1 MSATT
6 LAVAPSPAR
15 PAASPYLISLTVM
28 LGMIMAIVDGTVVN
42 VGLNTIAGTLGASLD
57 DAAWVVTGYLL
68 ASVIT
73 MPLNGWL
80 TAKFGRKR
88 FYAGC
93 VAIFTIASFLC
104 GTATTVWQLTFYRI
118 LQGFGGGALQPTA
131 QAIIFETFPPGKR
144 GMATAIFGIGAMVG
158 PALGPLIGGYI
169 IDNAT
174 WPLLFLVN
182 IPIGIAAF
190 FMTVAFIPDPTY
202 LEKPK
207 GGIDWLG
214 LALLSIGVGAIQ
226 YVLERGQHD
235 DWYDSPTIVILT
247 IVSVVA
253 SAWFIYKSLTDK
265 HPLVDLRS
273 FRFPTFVFG
282 NLLLVVV
289 GFGLYG
295 TSLIMPLFFQT
306 SMGMTAYDTGLAL
319 LPGALAT
326 AASMIVVGRLMQVV
340 DARILTA
347 VGLVLSAWSCWALG
361 DLNQYAGV
369 GDIFWPRIVQGFGMG
384 LMFVPVT
391 TAMLSPLPRNE
402 LASATG
408 ISMLVRQ
415 LGASVGIAVL
425 TTLLAS
431 ETTDRLDGPRRRR
444 NAEPR
449 RIGRPDQR
457 PAHAVG
463 HGDRLRLPLPHLR
476 LRVLVRPRLRVLHD
490 AEESARRRPRHVPRR
505 VKYM

>member
-1 MSATT
+1 VSATV
-6 LAVAPSPAR
+6 AVVPAR
-15 PAASPYLISLTVM
+15 PATSPFLISLTVM
-28 LGMIMAIVDGTVVN
+28 LGMIMAIVDGTIVN

-57 DAAWVVTGYLL
+57 DAAWIVTGYLL

-93 VAIFTIASFLC
+93 VAIFTIASLLC
-104 GTATTVWQLTFYRI
+104 GTATSVWQLTFYRI

-144 GMATAIFGIGAMVG
+144 GMATAIFGLGAMVG
-158 PALGPLIGGYI
+158 PALGPLLGGYL

-174 WPLLFLVN
+174 WPLLFFVN

-190 FMTVAFIPDPTY
+190 FMTIAFIPDPHY

-214 LALLSIGVGAIQ
+214 LALLSAGIGAIQ

-235 DWYDSPTIVILT
+235 DWFDSSTIVILCA
-247 IVSVVA
+247 VSVIA
-253 SAWFIYKSLTDK
+253 TAWFLVKTLRDP

-282 NLLLVVV
+282 NLLLIIV

-306 SMGMTAYDTGLAL
+306 SMGMTAYDTGIAL

-326 AASMIVVGRLMQVV
+326 AASMIVVGRLMQVM
-340 DARILTA
+340 DPRILTA

-361 DLNQYAGV
+361 DLNQNAGI
-369 GDIFWPRIVQGFGMG
+369 GDIFWPRLIQGFGMG

-391 TAMLSPLPRNE
+391 TAMLTPIPRNE

-408 ISMLVRQ
+408 VSMLVRQ

-431 ETTDRLDGPRRRR
+431 ETTTAWMALAGGVTRSYGASIGQINGLLVQSATAIAYDYLF
-444 NAEPR
+444 
-449 RIGRPDQR
+449 RICAFVFLAALVFVPFLTRAQAADV
-457 PAHAVG
+457 PATGQAAV
-463 HGDRLRLPLPHLR
+463 
-476 LRVLVRPRLRVLHD
+476 
-490 AEESARRRPRHVPRR
+490 E
-505 VKYM
+505 M

>member
-6 LAVAPSPAR
+6 LAVAPAPAR

-93 VAIFTIASFLC
+93 VLIFTVASLLC

-190 FMTVAFIPDPTY
+190 FMTIAFIPDPSY

-214 LALLSIGVGAIQ
+214 LALLSAGVGAIQ

-247 IVSVVA
+247 AVSVAA

-326 AASMIVVGRLMQVV
+326 AASMIIVGRLMQVV
-340 DARILTA
+340 DVRILTA
-347 VGLVLSAWSCWALG
+347 LGLVLSAWSCWALG

-369 GDIFWPRIVQGFGMG
+369 GDIFWPRMIQGFGMG

-391 TAMLSPLPRNE
+391 TAMLSPLPKNE

-431 ETTDRLDGPRRRR
+431 ETTIAWMALAGGVTQSQGVPVGQINGLLVQSATVIAYDYLFRICAFVFLFALVFVFFMKPNKVAGAAPAMTL
-444 NAEPR
+444 AE
-449 RIGRPDQR
+449 
-457 PAHAVG
+457 
-463 HGDRLRLPLPHLR
+463 
-476 LRVLVRPRLRVLHD
+476 
-490 AEESARRRPRHVPRR
+490 
-505 VKYM
+505 

>member
-1 MSATT
+1 MAATLT
-6 LAVAPSPAR
+6 VATPVRRSTSPF
-15 PAASPYLISLTVM
+15 LISLTVM
-28 LGMIMAIVDGTVVN
+28 LGMIMAIVDGTIVN

-57 DAAWVVTGYLL
+57 DAAWIVTGYLL

-93 VAIFTIASFLC
+93 VAIFTIASLLC

-131 QAIIFETFPPGKR
+131 QAIMFETFPPSQR
-144 GMATAIFGIGAMVG
+144 GMATAIFGLGAMVG
-158 PALGPLIGGYI
+158 PALGPLIGGYL

-174 WPLLFLVN
+174 WPLLFFVN

-190 FMTVAFIPDPTY
+190 FMTIAFIPDPAY

-207 GGIDWLG
+207 GGVDWLG
-214 LALLSIGVGAIQ
+214 LALLSCGIGALQ

-235 DWYDSPTIVILT
+235 DWFDSSTIVLL
-247 IVSVVA
+247 SVVSIVA
-253 SAWFIYKSLTDK
+253 TTWFLIKSLRDA
-265 HPLVDLRS
+265 HPIVDLRS

-282 NLLLVVV
+282 NVLMVIV

-306 SMGMTAYDTGLAL
+306 SMGMTAFDTGLAL
-319 LPGALAT
+319 LPVAIAT
-326 AASMIVVGRLMQVV
+326 AVSMVIIGRLMPIV
-340 DARILTA
+340 DPRILTA
-347 VGLVLSAWSCWALG
+347 LGLVLSAWSCWWLG

-384 LMFVPVT
+384 LTFVPVT
-391 TAMLSPLPRNE
+391 TVMLGSLPKNE
-402 LASATG
+402 LASAAG
-408 ISMLVRQ
+408 VSMLVRT

-431 ETTDRLDGPRRRR
+431 ETTVAWMALAGGVTHARGASIGQINGLLVQSATVIAYDYLFRICAFVFLAALPFVAFMKPARGAGTVSVAM
-444 NAEPR
+444 AE
-449 RIGRPDQR
+449 
-457 PAHAVG
+457 
-463 HGDRLRLPLPHLR
+463 
-476 LRVLVRPRLRVLHD
+476 
-490 AEESARRRPRHVPRR
+490 
-505 VKYM
+505 

>member
-6 LAVAPSPAR
+6 LAVAPAPAR

-93 VAIFTIASFLC
+93 VLIFTVASLLC

-190 FMTVAFIPDPTY
+190 FMTIAFIPDPSY

-214 LALLSIGVGAIQ
+214 LALLSAGVGAIQ

-235 DWYDSPTIVILT
+235 DWYDSPTIIILT
-247 IVSVVA
+247 AVSVAA
-253 SAWFIYKSLTDK
+253 SAWFIYKSLTDR

-326 AASMIVVGRLMQVV
+326 AASMIIVGRLMQVV
-340 DARILTA
+340 DVRILTA
-347 VGLVLSAWSCWALG
+347 LGLVLSAWSCWALG

-369 GDIFWPRIVQGFGMG
+369 GDIFWPRMIQGFGMG

-391 TAMLSPLPRNE
+391 TAMLSPLPKNE

-431 ETTDRLDGPRRRR
+431 ETTVAWMALAGGVTQSHGASMGQINGLLVQSATVIAYDYLFRICAFVFLFALVFVFFMKPNKVAAGATPALAP
-444 NAEPR
+444 AE
-449 RIGRPDQR
+449 
-457 PAHAVG
+457 
-463 HGDRLRLPLPHLR
+463 
-476 LRVLVRPRLRVLHD
+476 
-490 AEESARRRPRHVPRR
+490 
-505 VKYM
+505 

>member
-1 MSATT
+1 MAAT
-6 LAVAPSPAR
+6 LAVAPAPAR
-15 PAASPYLISLTVM
+15 PAASPFLISLTVM

-88 FYAGC
+88 FYAAC
-93 VAIFTIASFLC
+93 VAIFTIASLLC
-104 GTATTVWQLTFYRI
+104 GTATSIWQLTFYRI

-144 GMATAIFGIGAMVG
+144 GMATAIFGLGAMVG
-158 PALGPLIGGYI
+158 PALGPLMGGYI

-182 IPIGIAAF
+182 IPIGIVAF
-190 FMTVAFIPDPTY
+190 FMTLAFIPDPHY

-214 LALLSIGVGAIQ
+214 LALLSCGVGAIQ

-235 DWYDSPTIVILT
+235 DWFDSSTIVIL
-247 IVSVVA
+247 IVVSVVA
-253 SAWFIYKSLTDK
+253 STWFLIKSLRDP

-282 NLLLVVV
+282 NLLLVIV

-306 SMGMTAYDTGLAL
+306 SMGMTAYETGLAL

-340 DARILTA
+340 DPRILTA
-347 VGLVLSAWSCWALG
+347 IGLVLSAWSCWALG
-361 DLNQYAGV
+361 GLNQYAGV
-369 GDIFWPRIVQGFGMG
+369 GDIFWPRLIQGFGMG

-391 TAMLSPLPRNE
+391 TVMLTPLPKNE

-431 ETTDRLDGPRRRR
+431 ETTIAWMALAGGVTHSYGATVGQINGLLIQSATVIAYDYLF
-444 NAEPR
+444 
-449 RIGRPDQR
+449 RICAFVFLAALVFVVFLKPQR
-457 PAHAVG
+457 QTGAVT
-463 HGDRLRLPLPHLR
+463 
-476 LRVLVRPRLRVLHD
+476 VSMS
-490 AEESARRRPRHVPRR
+490 E
-505 VKYM
+505 

>member
-6 LAVAPSPAR
+6 LAVAPAPAR

-93 VAIFTIASFLC
+93 VLIFTVASLLC

-190 FMTVAFIPDPTY
+190 FMTIAFIPDPSY

-214 LALLSIGVGAIQ
+214 LALLSAGVGAIQ

-247 IVSVVA
+247 AVSVAA

-326 AASMIVVGRLMQVV
+326 AASMIIVGRLMQVV
-340 DARILTA
+340 DVRILTA
-347 VGLVLSAWSCWALG
+347 LGLVLSAWSCWALG

-369 GDIFWPRIVQGFGMG
+369 GDIFWPRMIQGFGMG

-391 TAMLSPLPRNE
+391 TAMLSPLPKNE

-431 ETTDRLDGPRRRR
+431 ETTIAWMALAGGVTQSQGVPVGQINGLLVQSATVIAYDYLF
-444 NAEPR
+444 
-449 RIGRPDQR
+449 RICAFVFLFALVFVFFMKPNKVAGAA
-457 PAHAVG
+457 PAMA
-463 HGDRLRLPLPHLR
+463 HG
-476 LRVLVRPRLRVLHD
+476 
-490 AEESARRRPRHVPRR
+490 E
-505 VKYM
+505 

>member
-1 MSATT
+1 VAAT
-6 LAVAPSPAR
+6 LAAGPAR
-15 PAASPYLISLTVM
+15 PATSPFLISLTVM
-28 LGMIMAIVDGTVVN
+28 LGMIMAIVDGTIVN

-93 VAIFTIASFLC
+93 VAIFTIASLLC
-104 GTATTVWQLTFYRI
+104 GTASTVWQLTFYRI

-144 GMATAIFGIGAMVG
+144 GMATAIFGLGAMVG

-169 IDNAT
+169 VDNAT
-174 WPLLFLVN
+174 WPLLFYVN
-182 IPIGIAAF
+182 VPIGIVAF
-190 FMTVAFIPDPTY
+190 FMTIAFIPDPSY

-214 LALLSIGVGAIQ
+214 LALLSTGIGAIQ

-235 DWYDSPTIVILT
+235 DWFDSSTIVLLT
-247 IVSVVA
+247 VVSVIA
-253 SAWFIYKSLTDK
+253 TAWFLIKTLRDP

-282 NLLLVVV
+282 NLLMVVV

-295 TSLIMPLFFQT
+295 TALIMPLFFQT
-306 SMGMTAYDTGLAL
+306 SMGMTAFDTGMAL
-319 LPGALAT
+319 LPGAFAT
-326 AASMIVVGRLMQVV
+326 AASMLVVGRLMQVV
-340 DARILTA
+340 DARILTTI
-347 VGLVLSAWSCWALG
+347 GLLLSAWSCWMLG

-369 GDIFWPRIVQGFGMG
+369 GDIFWPRIIQGFGMG

-391 TAMLSPLPRNE
+391 TVMLAPLPKNE

-408 ISMLVRQ
+408 VSMLVRQ
-415 LGASVGIAVL
+415 LGASVGIAAL
-425 TTLLAS
+425 TTLLGS
-431 ETTDRLDGPRRRR
+431 ETTVAWMALAGGVTHAYGASIPQI
-444 NAEPR
+444 NGLLVQSATVIAYSYLF
-449 RIGRPDQR
+449 RICALVFLFALVFVTFMK
-457 PAHAVG
+457 PA
-463 HGDRLRLPLPHLR
+463 
-476 LRVLVRPRLRVLHD
+476 
-490 AEESARRRPRHVPRR
+490 R
-505 VKYM
+505 VKGAAPAGVTEM

>member
-1 MSATT
+1 MSAT
-6 LAVAPSPAR
+6 LAVAPAPAR
-15 PAASPYLISLTVM
+15 RATSPYLISLTVM

-190 FMTVAFIPDPTY
+190 FMTIAFIPDPSY

-214 LALLSIGVGAIQ
+214 LALLSTGIGAIQ

-247 IVSVVA
+247 AVSVAA
-253 SAWFIYKSLTDK
+253 SAWLIYKSLHDK

-326 AASMIVVGRLMQVV
+326 AASMIVVGRLMQFIDV
-340 DARILTA
+340 RILTA
-347 VGLVLSAWSCWALG
+347 LGLVLSAWSCWALG

-369 GDIFWPRIVQGFGMG
+369 GDIFWPRMIQGLGMG

-391 TAMLSPLPRNE
+391 TAMLSPLPKNE

-431 ETTDRLDGPRRRR
+431 ETTIAWMALAGGVTQSHGASMGQINGLILQSATVIAYDYLFRICAFVFLFALVFVFFMKPNKTAGAAPAMAHGG
-444 NAEPR
+444 AE
-449 RIGRPDQR
+449 
-457 PAHAVG
+457 
-463 HGDRLRLPLPHLR
+463 
-476 LRVLVRPRLRVLHD
+476 
-490 AEESARRRPRHVPRR
+490 
-505 VKYM
+505 

>member
-1 MSATT
+1 
-6 LAVAPSPAR
+6 
-15 PAASPYLISLTVM
+15 M
-28 LGMIMAIVDGTVVN
+28 LGMIMAIIDGTVVN
-42 VGLNTIAGTLGASLD
+42 VGLNTIAGTLGSSVD
-57 DAAWVVTGYLL
+57 DAAWIVTGYLL

-80 TAKFGRKR
+80 TARFGRKR

-104 GTATTVWQLTFYRI
+104 GTATNVWMLTFYRI

-174 WPLLFLVN
+174 WPLLFYIN

-190 FMTVAFIPDPTY
+190 LMTIAFIPDPAY

-207 GGIDWLG
+207 GGLDWLG
-214 LALLSIGVGAIQ
+214 LALLSCGVGAIQ

-235 DWYDSPTIVILT
+235 EWFDSSTIVILCV
-247 IVSVVA
+247 VSVVA
-253 SAWFIYKSLTDK
+253 TAWFLIKTLRDP

-319 LPGALAT
+319 LPGAFAT
-326 AASMIVVGRLMQVV
+326 AGSMVFVGRLMQKI
-340 DARILTA
+340 DPRILTA
-347 VGLVLSAWSCWALG
+347 LGLVLSAWSCWWLG
-361 DLNQYAGV
+361 DLNQYAGI
-369 GDIFWPRIVQGFGMG
+369 GDIFWPRMIQGLGMG
-384 LMFVPVT
+384 LLFVPVT
-391 TAMLSPLPRNE
+391 TVMLSPLPKNE

-408 ISMLVRQ
+408 VSMLVRQ

-431 ETTDRLDGPRRRR
+431 ETTVAWMALAGGVQHSYGATVGQI
-444 NAEPR
+444 NGMLVQSATAIAYSYLF
-449 RIGRPDQR
+449 RICALVFIFALVFVFFMK
-457 PAHAVG
+457 PARATGAVSFSMS
-463 HGDRLRLPLPHLR
+463 
-476 LRVLVRPRLRVLHD
+476 
-490 AEESARRRPRHVPRR
+490 E
-505 VKYM
+505 

>member
-1 MSATT
+1 MAATLT
-6 LAVAPSPAR
+6 VAAPAR
-15 PAASPYLISLTVM
+15 AGASPFLISLTVM
-28 LGMIMAIVDGTVVN
+28 LGMIMAIVDGTIVN

-57 DAAWVVTGYLL
+57 DAAWIVTGYLL

-93 VAIFTIASFLC
+93 VAIFTIASLLC

-131 QAIIFETFPPGKR
+131 QAIIFETFPPSKR
-144 GMATAIFGIGAMVG
+144 GMATAIFGLGAMVG
-158 PALGPLIGGYI
+158 PALGPLIGGYL

-174 WPLLFLVN
+174 WPLLFFVN
-182 IPIGIAAF
+182 IPIGVAAF
-190 FMTVAFIPDPTY
+190 FMTIAFIPDPAY

-214 LALLSIGVGAIQ
+214 LALLSCGIGALQ

-235 DWYDSPTIVILT
+235 DWFDSSTIVLL
-247 IVSVVA
+247 SVVSIVA
-253 SAWFIYKSLTDK
+253 TTWFLIKSLRDP
-265 HPLVDLRS
+265 HPIVDLRS

-282 NLLLVVV
+282 NVLMVIV

-306 SMGMTAYDTGLAL
+306 SMGMTAFDTGVAL
-319 LPGALAT
+319 LPGAIAT
-326 AASMIVVGRLMQVV
+326 AVSMVIIGRLMPIV
-340 DARILTA
+340 DPRILTA
-347 VGLVLSAWSCWALG
+347 LGLVLSAWSCWWLG

-384 LMFVPVT
+384 LTFVPVT
-391 TAMLSPLPRNE
+391 TVMLGSLPKNE
-402 LASATG
+402 LASAAG
-408 ISMLVRQ
+408 VSMLVRT

-431 ETTDRLDGPRRRR
+431 ETTIAWMALAGGVTHARGASVSQINGLLVQSATVIAYDYLFRICAFVFLAALPFVAFMKPSRGAGAVSVAM
-444 NAEPR
+444 AE
-449 RIGRPDQR
+449 
-457 PAHAVG
+457 
-463 HGDRLRLPLPHLR
+463 
-476 LRVLVRPRLRVLHD
+476 
-490 AEESARRRPRHVPRR
+490 
-505 VKYM
+505 

>member
-1 MSATT
+1 MSAT
-6 LAVAPSPAR
+6 LAVAPAPAR

-93 VAIFTIASFLC
+93 VAIFTIASLLC
-104 GTATTVWQLTFYRI
+104 GTATSVWQLTFYRI

-182 IPIGIAAF
+182 IPIGIVAF
-190 FMTVAFIPDPTY
+190 FMTIAFIPDPSY

-207 GGIDWLG
+207 GGVDWLG
-214 LALLSIGVGAIQ
+214 LALLSTGVGAIQ

-235 DWYDSPTIVILT
+235 DWYDSPTIVVLT
-247 IVSVVA
+247 VVSVAA
-253 SAWFIYKSLTDK
+253 SAWFIYKSLNDK

-282 NLLLVVV
+282 NLLLIVV

-295 TSLIMPLFFQT
+295 TALIMPLFFQT

-326 AASMIVVGRLMQVV
+326 AASMVVVGRLMQVV
-340 DARILTA
+340 DVRILTA
-347 VGLVLSAWSCWALG
+347 LGLVLSAWSCWALG
-361 DLNQYAGV
+361 DLNQYAGA
-369 GDIFWPRIVQGFGMG
+369 GDIFWPRMIQGLGMG
-384 LMFVPVT
+384 LMFVPIT
-391 TAMLSPLPRNE
+391 TAMLSPLPKNE

-431 ETTDRLDGPRRRR
+431 ETTIAWMALAGGVTQSQGASVGQINGLLVQSATVIAYDYLFRICAIVFLCALVFVFFMKPNKTAGAAPAMAHGG
-444 NAEPR
+444 AE
-449 RIGRPDQR
+449 
-457 PAHAVG
+457 
-463 HGDRLRLPLPHLR
+463 
-476 LRVLVRPRLRVLHD
+476 
-490 AEESARRRPRHVPRR
+490 
-505 VKYM
+505 

>member
-1 MSATT
+1 MAAT
-6 LAVAPSPAR
+6 LAATPAR
-15 PAASPYLISLTVM
+15 PATSPFLISLTVM
-28 LGMIMAIVDGTVVN
+28 LGMIMAIVDGTIVN

-144 GMATAIFGIGAMVG
+144 GMATAIFGLGAMVG
-158 PALGPLIGGYI
+158 PALGPLVGGYI

-174 WPLLFLVN
+174 WPLLFFVN

-190 FMTVAFIPDPTY
+190 FMTIAFIPDPHY

-214 LALLSIGVGAIQ
+214 LALLSTGIGAIQ

-235 DWYDSPTIVILT
+235 DWFDSSTIVILT
-247 IVSVVA
+247 VVSVLA
-253 SAWFIYKSLTDK
+253 TAWFLIKTLRDP

-282 NLLLVVV
+282 NLLLTVV

-306 SMGMTAYDTGLAL
+306 SMGMTAYDTGIAL

-340 DARILTA
+340 DARLLTG
-347 VGLVLSAWSCWALG
+347 VGLILSAWSCWALG
-361 DLNQYAGV
+361 DLNQYAGI
-369 GDIFWPRIVQGFGMG
+369 GDIFWPRIIQGFGMG

-391 TAMLSPLPRNE
+391 TAMLSPLPKNE

-408 ISMLVRQ
+408 VSMLVRQ

-431 ETTDRLDGPRRRR
+431 ETTVAWMALAGGVTNARGATLGQINGLLVQSATVIAYSYLFRICALVFVAALAFVPFMKPSRQTGPAPVSM
-444 NAEPR
+444 AE
-449 RIGRPDQR
+449 
-457 PAHAVG
+457 
-463 HGDRLRLPLPHLR
+463 
-476 LRVLVRPRLRVLHD
+476 
-490 AEESARRRPRHVPRR
+490 
-505 VKYM
+505 

>member
-1 MSATT
+1 MAATLT
-6 LAVAPSPAR
+6 VAAPAR
-15 PAASPYLISLTVM
+15 AGASPFLISLTVM
-28 LGMIMAIVDGTVVN
+28 LGMIMAIVDGTIVN

-57 DAAWVVTGYLL
+57 DAAWIVTGYLL

-131 QAIIFETFPPGKR
+131 QAIIFETFPPSKR
-144 GMATAIFGIGAMVG
+144 GMATAIFGLGAMVG
-158 PALGPLIGGYI
+158 PALGPLIGGYL

-174 WPLLFLVN
+174 WPLLFFVN
-182 IPIGIAAF
+182 IPIGVAAF
-190 FMTVAFIPDPTY
+190 FMTIAFIPDPAY

-214 LALLSIGVGAIQ
+214 LALLSCGIGALQ

-235 DWYDSPTIVILT
+235 DWFDSSTIVLL
-247 IVSVVA
+247 SVVSIVA
-253 SAWFIYKSLTDK
+253 TTWFLIKSLRDP
-265 HPLVDLRS
+265 HPIVDLRS

-282 NLLLVVV
+282 NVLMVIV

-306 SMGMTAYDTGLAL
+306 SMGMTAFDTGVAL
-319 LPGALAT
+319 LPGAIAT
-326 AASMIVVGRLMQVV
+326 AVSMVIIGRLMPIV
-340 DARILTA
+340 DPRILTA
-347 VGLVLSAWSCWALG
+347 LGLVLSAWSCWWLG

-384 LMFVPVT
+384 LTFVPVT
-391 TAMLSPLPRNE
+391 TVMLGSLPKNE
-402 LASATG
+402 LASAAG
-408 ISMLVRQ
+408 VSMLVRT

-431 ETTDRLDGPRRRR
+431 ETTIAWMALAGGVTHARGASVSQINGLLVQSATVIAYDYLFRICAFVFLAALPFVAFMKPSRGAGAVSVAM
-444 NAEPR
+444 AE
-449 RIGRPDQR
+449 
-457 PAHAVG
+457 
-463 HGDRLRLPLPHLR
+463 
-476 LRVLVRPRLRVLHD
+476 
-490 AEESARRRPRHVPRR
+490 
-505 VKYM
+505 

>member
-1 MSATT
+1 MSAM
-6 LAVAPSPAR
+6 AAIAPAR
-15 PAASPYLISLTVM
+15 PATSPILISLTVM
-28 LGMIMAIVDGTVVN
+28 LGMIMAIVDGTIVN
-42 VGLNTIAGTLGASLD
+42 VGLNTIAGTLGASVD
-57 DAAWVVTGYLL
+57 DAAWIVTGYLL

-104 GTATTVWQLTFYRI
+104 GTATSVWQLTFYRI

-131 QAIIFETFPPGKR
+131 QAIIFETFPPGQR
-144 GMATAIFGIGAMVG
+144 GMATAIFGLGAMVG
-158 PALGPLIGGYI
+158 PALGPLLGGYL

-174 WPLLFLVN
+174 WPLLFFVN

-190 FMTVAFIPDPTY
+190 FMTIAFIPDPAY
-202 LEKPK
+202 LVKPK
-207 GGIDWLG
+207 GGIDWIG
-214 LALLSIGVGAIQ
+214 LALLSCGVGAIQ
-226 YVLERGQHD
+226 FVLERGQHD
-235 DWYDSPTIVILT
+235 DWFDSSTIVILCA
-247 IVSVVA
+247 VSVVA
-253 SAWFIYKSLTDK
+253 TTWFLIKTLRDP

-282 NLLLVVV
+282 NILLVIV

-306 SMGMTAYDTGLAL
+306 SMGLTAYDTGVAL

-326 AASMIVVGRLMQVV
+326 AASMVFVGRLMTVV
-340 DARILTA
+340 DPRILTA
-347 VGLVLSAWSCWALG
+347 LGLVLSAWSCWALG
-361 DLNQYAGV
+361 GLNQYAGI
-369 GDIFWPRIVQGFGMG
+369 GDIFWPRLIQGLGMG
-384 LMFVPVT
+384 LLFVPVT
-391 TAMLSPLPRNE
+391 TAMLTPVPKNE

-408 ISMLVRQ
+408 VSMLVRT

-431 ETTDRLDGPRRRR
+431 ETTTAWMALAGGVTQSRGASLGQINGLLVQSATVIAYDYLFRICAFVFLGTLVFVPFLKPARAID
-444 NAEPR
+444 NETASVAE
-449 RIGRPDQR
+449 
-457 PAHAVG
+457 
-463 HGDRLRLPLPHLR
+463 
-476 LRVLVRPRLRVLHD
+476 
-490 AEESARRRPRHVPRR
+490 
-505 VKYM
+505 M

>member
-1 MSATT
+1 MSAMAT
-6 LAVAPSPAR
+6 VAPAR
-15 PAASPYLISLTVM
+15 PATSPFLISLTVM
-28 LGMIMAIVDGTVVN
+28 LGMIMAIVDGTIVN

-57 DAAWVVTGYLL
+57 DAAWIVTGYLL
-68 ASVIT
+68 ARVIT

-104 GTATTVWQLTFYRI
+104 GTATSVWQLTFYRI

-144 GMATAIFGIGAMVG
+144 GMATAIFGLGAMVG

-174 WPLLFLVN
+174 WPLLFFVN
-182 IPIGIAAF
+182 LPIGVAAF
-190 FMTVAFIPDPTY
+190 FMTIAFIPDPAY
-202 LEKPK
+202 LEKPQ

-214 LALLSIGVGAIQ
+214 LALLSAGVGAIQ

-247 IVSVVA
+247 AVSVAA

-273 FRFPTFVFG
+273 FRFPTFFFC

-319 LPGALAT
+319 LPGAIAT
-326 AASMIVVGRLMQVV
+326 AGSRGAAAPRSQAA
-340 DARILTA
+340 DSSILTA
-347 VGLVLSAWSCWALG
+347 AAL
-361 DLNQYAGV
+361 
-369 GDIFWPRIVQGFGMG
+369 R
-384 LMFVPVT
+384 
-391 TAMLSPLPRNE
+391 
-402 LASATG
+402 
-408 ISMLVRQ
+408 
-415 LGASVGIAVL
+415 
-425 TTLLAS
+425 
-431 ETTDRLDGPRRRR
+431 
-444 NAEPR
+444 
-449 RIGRPDQR
+449 
-457 PAHAVG
+457 
-463 HGDRLRLPLPHLR
+463 
-476 LRVLVRPRLRVLHD
+476 
-490 AEESARRRPRHVPRR
+490 
-505 VKYM
+505 

>member
-1 MSATT
+1 MSAT
-6 LAVAPSPAR
+6 LAALPAPAR
-15 PAASPYLISLTVM
+15 PGAPPFLISLTVM

-42 VGLNTIAGTLGASLD
+42 VGLNTMAGNLGASID
-57 DAAWVVTGYLL
+57 DAAWIVTGYIL

-80 TAKFGRKR
+80 TARFGRKR

-93 VAIFTIASFLC
+93 VAIFTIASLLC
-104 GTATTVWQLTFYRI
+104 GTATSVWQLTFYRI

-131 QAIIFETFPPGKR
+131 QAILFETFPPEKR

-190 FMTVAFIPDPTY
+190 FMTIAFIPDPSY

-207 GGIDWLG
+207 GGIDWIGLG
-214 LALLSIGVGAIQ
+214 LLSCGIGAIQ

-235 DWYDSPTIVILT
+235 DWFDSSTIWILT
-247 IVSVVA
+247 ILSVVA
-253 SAWFIYKSLTDK
+253 TTLFLIKTLRDP

-306 SMGMTAYDTGLAL
+306 SMGMTAYETGLAL

-326 AASMIVVGRLMQVV
+326 AASMIIVGRLMQVV
-340 DARILTA
+340 DTRILTA
-347 VGLVLSAWSCWALG
+347 LGLVLSAWSCWALG

-369 GDIFWPRIVQGFGMG
+369 GDIFWPRMIQGFGMG

-391 TAMLSPLPRNE
+391 TAMLSPLPKNE
-402 LASATG
+402 LAS
-408 ISMLVRQ
+408 
-415 LGASVGIAVL
+415 IAVV
-425 TTLLAS
+425 T
-431 ETTDRLDGPRRRR
+431 
-444 NAEPR
+444 
-449 RIGRPDQR
+449 
-457 PAHAVG
+457 
-463 HGDRLRLPLPHLR
+463 
-476 LRVLVRPRLRVLHD
+476 
-490 AEESARRRPRHVPRR
+490 
-505 VKYM
+505 

>member
-1 MSATT
+1 MAAT
-6 LAVAPSPAR
+6 LAVAPAPAR
-15 PAASPYLISLTVM
+15 PAASPFLISLTVM

-93 VAIFTIASFLC
+93 VAIFTIASLLC
-104 GTATTVWQLTFYRI
+104 GTATSVWQLTFYRI

-144 GMATAIFGIGAMVG
+144 GMATAIFGLGAMVG
-158 PALGPLIGGYI
+158 PALGPLMGGYI

-190 FMTVAFIPDPTY
+190 FMTIAFIPDPAY
-202 LEKPK
+202 LEKPR

-214 LALLSIGVGAIQ
+214 LALLSTGIGAIQ

-235 DWYDSPTIVILT
+235 DWFDSSTIVLLT
-247 IVSVVA
+247 VVSVIA
-253 SAWFIYKSLTDK
+253 TAWFLVKTLRDP

-282 NLLLVVV
+282 NLLLTVV

-295 TSLIMPLFFQT
+295 TALIMPLFFQT
-306 SMGMTAYDTGLAL
+306 SMGMTAYDTGVAL

-340 DARILTA
+340 DARLLTA

-361 DLNQYAGV
+361 DLNQYAGI
-369 GDIFWPRIVQGFGMG
+369 GDIFWPRMIQGLGMG

-391 TAMLSPLPRNE
+391 TAMLSPLPKNE

-408 ISMLVRQ
+408 VSMLVRQ
-415 LGASVGIAVL
+415 LGA
-425 TTLLAS
+425 
-431 ETTDRLDGPRRRR
+431 
-444 NAEPR
+444 
-449 RIGRPDQR
+449 
-457 PAHAVG
+457 
-463 HGDRLRLPLPHLR
+463 
-476 LRVLVRPRLRVLHD
+476 
-490 AEESARRRPRHVPRR
+490 
-505 VKYM
+505 

>member
-6 LAVAPSPAR
+6 LAVAPAPAR

-93 VAIFTIASFLC
+93 VAIFTIASLLC

-190 FMTVAFIPDPTY
+190 FMTIALIPDPTY
-202 LEKPK
+202 LQKPK

-214 LALLSIGVGAIQ
+214 LALLSTGVGAIQ
-226 YVLERGQHD
+226 FVLERGQHD
-235 DWYDSPTIVILT
+235 DWYDSPTITILT
-247 IVSVVA
+247 VVSVAA
-253 SAWFIYKSLTDK
+253 SAWFIYKSLHDK

-326 AASMIVVGRLMQVV
+326 AASMVIVGRLMQVV
-340 DARILTA
+340 DVRILTA
-347 VGLVLSAWSCWALG
+347 LGLILSAWSCWALG

-369 GDIFWPRIVQGFGMG
+369 GDIFWPRMIQGLGMG

-391 TAMLSPLPRNE
+391 TAMLSPLPKNE

-431 ETTDRLDGPRRRR
+431 ETTVAWMALAGGVTQSHGVSMGQI
-444 NAEPR
+444 NGLLVQSATVIAYNYLF
-449 RIGRPDQR
+449 RICAFVFLFALVFVFFMKPNKAAAGA
-457 PAHAVG
+457 PAMA
-463 HGDRLRLPLPHLR
+463 HG
-476 LRVLVRPRLRVLHD
+476 
-490 AEESARRRPRHVPRR
+490 E
-505 VKYM
+505 

>member
-1 MSATT
+1 
-6 LAVAPSPAR
+6 
-15 PAASPYLISLTVM
+15 M

-57 DAAWVVTGYLL
+57 DAAWIVTGYLL

-174 WPLLFLVN
+174 WPLLFFVN

-190 FMTVAFIPDPTY
+190 FMTIAFIPDPTY

-214 LALLSIGVGAIQ
+214 LGA
-226 YVLERGQHD
+226 
-235 DWYDSPTIVILT
+235 
-247 IVSVVA
+247 
-253 SAWFIYKSLTDK
+253 
-265 HPLVDLRS
+265 
-273 FRFPTFVFG
+273 
-282 NLLLVVV
+282 
-289 GFGLYG
+289 
-295 TSLIMPLFFQT
+295 
-306 SMGMTAYDTGLAL
+306 
-319 LPGALAT
+319 
-326 AASMIVVGRLMQVV
+326 
-340 DARILTA
+340 
-347 VGLVLSAWSCWALG
+347 ALG
-361 DLNQYAGV
+361 RYRRDSVRARAR
-369 GDIFWPRIVQGFGMG
+369 PAR
-384 LMFVPVT
+384 
-391 TAMLSPLPRNE
+391 R
-402 LASATG
+402 
-408 ISMLVRQ
+408 LVR
-415 LGASVGIAVL
+415 
-425 TTLLAS
+425 LAD
-431 ETTDRLDGPRRRR
+431 DRHPHGRFGRRERVVHLSSRCAISIRWSICARSGFRR
-444 NAEPR
+444 SC
-449 RIGRPDQR
+449 
-457 PAHAVG
+457 
-463 HGDRLRLPLPHLR
+463 
-476 LRVLVRPRLRVLHD
+476 
-490 AEESARRRPRHVPRR
+490 SAIC
-505 VKYM
+505 

>member
-6 LAVAPSPAR
+6 LAVAPAPAR

-214 LALLSIGVGAIQ
+214 LALLSAGVGAIQ

-247 IVSVVA
+247 IVSVAA
-253 SAWFIYKSLTDK
+253 SAWFIYKSLNDR

-326 AASMIVVGRLMQVV
+326 AASMIFVGRAMQVV

-347 VGLVLSAWSCWALG
+347 LGLVLSAWSCWALG

-369 GDIFWPRIVQGFGMG
+369 GDIFWPRMIQGFGMG

-391 TAMLSPLPRNE
+391 TVMLSPLPRNE

-431 ETTDRLDGPRRRR
+431 ETSVAWMALAGGVSQSHGASVGQINGLLVQSATVIAYDYLFRICAFVFLFALVFVFFMKPNKTAPGPTP
-444 NAEPR
+444 AL
-449 RIGRPDQR
+449 
-457 PAHAVG
+457 AHA
-463 HGDRLRLPLPHLR
+463 
-476 LRVLVRPRLRVLHD
+476 
-490 AEESARRRPRHVPRR
+490 E
-505 VKYM
+505 

>member
-1 MSATT
+1 
-6 LAVAPSPAR
+6 
-15 PAASPYLISLTVM
+15 
-28 LGMIMAIVDGTVVN
+28 
-42 VGLNTIAGTLGASLD
+42 
-57 DAAWVVTGYLL
+57 
-68 ASVIT
+68 

-104 GTATTVWQLTFYRI
+104 GTATSVWQLTFYRI

-131 QAIIFETFPPGKR
+131 QAIIFETFPPGKC
-144 GMATAIFGIGAMVG
+144 GMATAIFGLGAMVG
-158 PALGPLIGGYI
+158 PALGPLIGGYL

-174 WPLLFLVN
+174 WPLLFYVN

-190 FMTVAFIPDPTY
+190 FMTIAFIPDPAY
-202 LEKPK
+202 LVKPK

-214 LALLSIGVGAIQ
+214 LALLSCGIGAIQ

-235 DWYDSPTIVILT
+235 DWFDSSTIVILCV
-247 IVSVVA
+247 VSVVA
-253 SAWFIYKSLTDK
+253 TAWFLIKTLRDP

-282 NLLLVVV
+282 NALLVIV

-326 AASMIVVGRLMQVV
+326 AASMLVVGRLMSVV
-340 DARILTA
+340 DPRILTA
-347 VGLVLSAWSCWALG
+347 LGLVLSAWSCWALG
-361 DLNQYAGV
+361 GLNQYAGI
-369 GDIFWPRIVQGFGMG
+369 GDIFWPRLIQGFGMG

-391 TAMLSPLPRNE
+391 TAMLTPIPKHE

-408 ISMLVRQ
+408 VSMLVRQ

-431 ETTDRLDGPRRRR
+431 ETTIAWMALAGGVTHARGASIGQINGLLVQSATVIAYDYLFRICAFVFLAALAFVPFLKPVRATGGASATEEATPAP
-444 NAEPR
+444 AE
-449 RIGRPDQR
+449 
-457 PAHAVG
+457 
-463 HGDRLRLPLPHLR
+463 
-476 LRVLVRPRLRVLHD
+476 
-490 AEESARRRPRHVPRR
+490 
-505 VKYM
+505 M

>member
-1 MSATT
+1 MAAT
-6 LAVAPSPAR
+6 LAVAPAPAR
-15 PAASPYLISLTVM
+15 PVASPYLISLTVM

-88 FYAGC
+88 FYAAC
-93 VAIFTIASFLC
+93 VAIFTIASLLC
-104 GTATTVWQLTFYRI
+104 GTATSIWQLTFYRI

-144 GMATAIFGIGAMVG
+144 GMATAIFGLGAMVG
-158 PALGPLIGGYI
+158 PALGPLMGGYI

-182 IPIGIAAF
+182 IPIGIVAF
-190 FMTVAFIPDPTY
+190 FMTIAFIPDPSY

-207 GGIDWLG
+207 GGIDWFG
-214 LALLSIGVGAIQ
+214 LALLSCGIGAIQ

-235 DWYDSPTIVILT
+235 DWFDSSTIVILT
-247 IVSVVA
+247 VLSVVA
-253 SAWFIYKSLTDK
+253 TTWFIAKSLRDP

-282 NLLLVVV
+282 NALLVIV

-295 TSLIMPLFFQT
+295 TSLIMPLFFQN
-306 SMGMTAYDTGLAL
+306 SMGMTAYETGLAL

-326 AASMIVVGRLMQVV
+326 AASMIVVGRLMTVV
-340 DARILTA
+340 DPRMLTA
-347 VGLVLSAWSCWALG
+347 IGLVLSAWSCWALG
-361 DLNQYAGV
+361 GLNQYAGV
-369 GDIFWPRIVQGFGMG
+369 GDIFWPRMIQGFGMG

-391 TAMLSPLPRNE
+391 TVMLTPLPKNE

-431 ETTDRLDGPRRRR
+431 ETTIAWMALASGVTHSYGATVNQINGLLVQSATVIAYDYLFRICAFVFLAALVFVVFMKPSRRT
-444 NAEPR
+444 
-449 RIGRPDQR
+449 G
-457 PAHAVG
+457 AVT
-463 HGDRLRLPLPHLR
+463 
-476 LRVLVRPRLRVLHD
+476 VSMS
-490 AEESARRRPRHVPRR
+490 E
-505 VKYM
+505 